1 MSPVCFFTFLCSK
14 FNEKYGRGHVFHNL
28 LCMETGV
35 VRTVLVCS
43 EQVSS
48 GIPPIEL
55 HCDTGLKKYINV
67 VTSVVYYREFLFY
80 YIVCSSSEA
89 EW

>member
-1 MSPVCFFTFLCSK
+1 MK
-14 FNEKYGRGHVFHNL
+14 NMEGWGHVFHNL

-67 VTSVVYYREFLFY
+67 VTSVVYYRAKGKNFKLLPKYFFFLR
-80 YIVCSSSEA
+80 
-89 EW
+89 